1 MLTNVPDGQKLCM
14 GGRGL
19 NGQPHL
25 EGITLHHRDGSILF
39 SIAPLPPDDRSRTR
53 RRSWD
58 DGSRAHIGPEHLLA
72 YYNKYFIEEDRKETD
87 VWALL
92 WTVHDTWRMGG
103 GKTLDKLEEERDKP
117 EPLPPLED
125 VLPSIPGLSA
135 AMEAERQRL
144 LGELT
149 KWRKYTAA
157 VERLASP
164 EAKKVAERRK
174 EVLTSIPA
182 LIANVER
189 RIERDRALI
198 GRYKAKLAAVEAE
211 EAEEAAVRETVVKG
225 TV

>member
-25 EGITLHHRDGSILF
+25 DGITLHHRDGSILF
-39 SIAPLPPDDRSRTR
+39 SIAALPPDHKSRSR
-53 RRSWD
+53 WD
-58 DGSRAHIGPEHLLA
+58 DGSRTNIGPHHLLA
-72 YYNKYFIEEDRKETD
+72 YYNKYIIEEGEKETD

-92 WTVHDTWRMGG
+92 WEVHATWRIGG
-103 GKTLDKLEEERDKP
+103 GKTLAKLEEEREKP
-117 EPLPPLED
+117 EPPPPLED

-135 AMEAERQRL
+135 AMEAKRQRL
-144 LGELT
+144 LRELT
-149 KWRKYTAA
+149 KWRKYTEA

-164 EAKKVAERRK
+164 EGKKAAEKRK
-174 EVLTSIPA
+174 HLHTRVPA

-189 RIERDRALI
+189 RIERDRALV
-198 GRYKAKLAAVEAE
+198 GRYKAKLAAADAE
-211 EAEEAAVRETVVKG
+211 EMEEMAVRETVAKG